1 MSDDAAGDLRVP
13 PERERRVELLLGRRV
28 VDPDGASVGR
38 IEEIVADFVEGGECV
53 VRAYLVG
60 RHALVE
66 RLGGGR
72 LTAGLVRL
80 LGGGRGWEARA
91 VPWDAMDLRDPQ
103 RPRCTVRRAEL
114 PSVRSSVRS
123 SVH

>member
-1 MSDDAAGDLRVP
+1 MSGDPGHLLPDPLRVS

-38 IEEIVADFVEGGECV
+38 IEDIIADFVGGGDECV

-60 RHALVE
+60 RHGLAE

-72 LTAGLVRL
+72 LVRALVRL
-80 LGGGRGWEARA
+80 LGGGRGFEGCM
-91 VPWDAMDLRDPQ
+91 VPWEAMDLSDPE

-114 PSVRSSVRS
+114 PSVR
-123 SVH
+123 